1 MDAISRKKLW
11 DIMESV
17 RNENRTIVLTTHHLD
32 EAETLADRIAIMS
45 KGRLLALGT
54 NEFIKKNF
62 GIGYQLR
69 ITPKTDLQQQ
79 TSNSSIQTFLS
90 TKGELIDLIH
100 RNIPE
105 ATLNPQTAEDTILFL
120 IPFKSQTKFVNMFQ
134 DLNEYEF
141 ITINLEMNSL

>member
-1 MDAISRKKLW
+1 M
-11 DIMESV
+11 
-17 RNENRTIVLTTHHLD
+17 
-32 EAETLADRIAIMS
+32 
-45 KGRLLALGT
+45 
-54 NEFIKKNF
+54 
-62 GIGYQLR
+62 
-69 ITPKTDLQQQ
+69 QQQ

-141 ITINLEMNSL
+141 ITINLEMNSLEDAFVNIGMDEEQFIEKNMENNIKTGLNVRQSHKIKEISERR